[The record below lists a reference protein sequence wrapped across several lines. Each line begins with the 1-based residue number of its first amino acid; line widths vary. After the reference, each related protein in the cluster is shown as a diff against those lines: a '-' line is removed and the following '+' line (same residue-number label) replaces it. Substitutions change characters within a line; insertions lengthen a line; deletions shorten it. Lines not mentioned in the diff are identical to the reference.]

1 MFGQFKKILM
11 GACFHGA
18 YVFARKTE
26 SEQPIRQLLIK
37 MMTNTTKAKCRSK
50 SLKEG
55 LLEKLPCELS
65 FEGWVRIHLVQREA
79 PGIGQSISDGP

>member
-1 MFGQFKKILM
+1 
-11 GACFHGA
+11 
-18 YVFARKTE
+18 
-26 SEQPIRQLLIK
+26 
-37 MMTNTTKAKCRSK
+37 MMTDATKAKCRSK
-50 SLKEG
+50 SPKEG